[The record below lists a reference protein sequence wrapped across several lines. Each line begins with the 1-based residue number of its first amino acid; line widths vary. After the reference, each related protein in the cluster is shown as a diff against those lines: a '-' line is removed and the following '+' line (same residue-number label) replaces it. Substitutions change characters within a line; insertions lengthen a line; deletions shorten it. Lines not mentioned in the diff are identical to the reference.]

1 MLMATCP
8 GGHQG
13 WSHSRKILAMLPGL
27 SLASAAKIP
36 GSEQNSWVDVC
47 EYTDPVGVK
56 CSCPP
61 GARKEYLV
69 VPENHDWHGH
79 SLNCM

>member
-1 MLMATCP
+1 MNLLLCLTVV
-8 GGHQG
+8 
-13 WSHSRKILAMLPGL
+13 SL

-56 CSCPP
+56 CTCPP
-61 GARKEYLV
+61 GHRKEYLV